1 MVAESLYISISNY
14 LPSLKCSDLHMHY
27 IWRWRSE
34 VQTKVLFFLEGTIF
48 QQNSKFL
55 KVIESIVIHFPCAL
69 GKKKRSQWVSTFLK
83 LFTFKQFQNCS
94 NSYAEKKKKKI
105 IPRQQCSL
113 DSALRIMCL
122 NYIFSKRDFFFNR
135 IVIFKLSYVLDFG
148 WDQNTAPIRR
158 VTESK
163 CLQGKLKH
171 RVIAKHTV
179 QAKFWWKCSIWAIM

>member
-34 VQTKVLFFLEGTIF
+34 VQTKVPFFLEGTIF

-122 NYIFSKRDFFFNR
+122 NYIFSKRDFFFL
-135 IVIFKLSYVLDFG
+135 IELLFLSFPMFWTSDEIKILLLSEESLNPNVYRENL
-148 WDQNTAPIRR
+148 NT
-158 VTESK
+158 E
-163 CLQGKLKH
+163 
-171 RVIAKHTV
+171 
-179 QAKFWWKCSIWAIM
+179 